1 MTRVTVRILSDNGS
15 SFSISLLG
23 VDPQSMLTRLVGLD
37 VSYNGHSL
45 TIPKRDQA
53 TDVDLI
59 VFLNTRF
66 PDHAFELETP

>member
-1 MTRVTVRILSDNGS
+1 MTRATVRILSDNGR
-15 SFSISLLG
+15 SFTLTLLG
-23 VDPQSMLTRLVGLD
+23 VDPQALLTRLVGLD

-45 TIPKRDQA
+45 TIPKREQA

-66 PDHAFELETP
+66 PDLAFELETT